1 MVWEVMFM
9 KKDTMPAE
17 KKDNTYTVEI
27 DKNVFH
33 VISKFQ
39 GTETAGKI
47 IYDLAVKRI
56 LYEDTAII

>member
-1 MVWEVMFM
+1 M
-9 KKDTMPAE
+9 KENTMPTE
-17 KKDNTYTVEI
+17 NKKIKNDNAYTIEI

-39 GTETAGKI
+39 GTKTLSKI

-56 LYEDTAII
+56 LYEDIKTI